1 MNSKMRY
8 AHDCDDCIP
17 LGQFGSADL
26 YYCDQQG
33 LGPTVIARHSSTPS
47 DYSSGLWFAED
58 NLELREA
65 KARAIKAGLLPS
77 GKEQKN
83 G

>member
-8 AHDCDDCIP
+8 AHDCDDCKP
-17 LGQFGSADL
+17 LGQFGGADL

-33 LGPTVIARHSSTPS
+33 AGPTVIARHSSTPS
-47 DYSSGLWFAED
+47 DYSSGLYFAKI
-58 NLELREA
+58 NPELREA

>member
-8 AHDCDDCIP
+8 SHDCDDCKP
-17 LGQFGSADL
+17 LGQFGEADL

-33 LGPTVIARHSSTPS
+33 IGPTVIARHSSIPS
-47 DYSSGLWFAED
+47 DYSSGLWFAEA
-58 NLELREA
+58 NHELREA

-77 GKEQKN
+77 GKGEK
-83 G
+83 